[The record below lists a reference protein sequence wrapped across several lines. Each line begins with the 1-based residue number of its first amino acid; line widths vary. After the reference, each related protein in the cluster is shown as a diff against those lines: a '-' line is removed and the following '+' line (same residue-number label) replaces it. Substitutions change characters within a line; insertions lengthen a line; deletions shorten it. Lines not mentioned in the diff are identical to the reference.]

1 MLSFKYITVHMYKD
15 NVHSLEDKDTPWD
28 FVMFIFLGFNVL
40 FSFLQV
46 FSKEKVLFREK
57 VEGSIRSE
65 CWVECFIQGEGW
77 EEGLSREKVE
87 RKEKSREKGFIERE
101 GWEEVFIER
110 EY

>member
-46 FSKEKVLFREK
+46 FSKEKVLFSEKDKMKGLFREK

-65 CWVECFIQGEGW
+65 C
-77 EEGLSREKVE
+77 
-87 RKEKSREKGFIERE
+87 
-101 GWEEVFIER
+101 
-110 EY
+110 